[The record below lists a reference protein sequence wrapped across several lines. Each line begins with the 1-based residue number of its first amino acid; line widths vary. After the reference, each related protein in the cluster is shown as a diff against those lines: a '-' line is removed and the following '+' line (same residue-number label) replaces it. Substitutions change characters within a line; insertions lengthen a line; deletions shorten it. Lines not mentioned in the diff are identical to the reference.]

1 MIFHLDAPKKH
12 RTWGWLVPKG
22 WNHGITG
29 YFSWSGYAGHRSH
42 VVTSSPYLSAVEHR
56 IIVDILSSLNPSSA
70 SQAACKTGPREVLV
84 DTWYDSQAS
93 SDIEKAYIHKPLP
106 IVFF

>member
-56 IIVDILSSLNPSSA
+56 TIVNIISSLNPSSA
-70 SQAACKTGPREVLV
+70 TCQAASKTGPREQISVGA
-84 DTWYDSQAS
+84 WYDPQAS
-93 SDIEKAYIHKPLP
+93 SDMS
-106 IVFF
+106 